1 MRLVWTVALDSP
13 LGDTLRPYTADFEA
27 GLTSLIMTTSQ
38 ATAGATEA
46 AQFVDALK
54 ELVVSG
60 RCRILEWVHTGQEL
74 TLPNVIGWRLSDQ
87 GEVAILPQ
95 TAIDAVRRV
104 IGPQAQTVGNTTLYR
119 QLEEAG
125 YIEPG
130 KDQRTPKK
138 RVGSK
143 TVRVLVFKPGVLMDD
158 GILDHVDIAK
168 SATLAAE
175 EADRQ
180 KKSEAIAEKIKKA
193 VSVG

>member
-1 MRLVWTVALDSP
+1 VALDSP

-27 GLTSLIMTTSQ
+27 GLTSLILATSQ

-46 AQFVDALK
+46 AQFVDTLK

-87 GEVAILPQ
+87 GEVAILPKV
-95 TAIDAVRRV
+95 AIDAVRRV
-104 IGPQAQTVGNTTLYR
+104 MGQQAQTVGNTTLYR

-125 YIEPG
+125 YITPG
-130 KDQRTPKK
+130 EDQRTPT
-138 RVGSK
+138 RRAGAK

-158 GILDHVDIAK
+158 GTLDHVDITK

-175 EADRQ
+175 EADRR
-180 KKSEAIAEKIKKA
+180 KKSEAITKKVKKA
-193 VSVG
+193 ISVG